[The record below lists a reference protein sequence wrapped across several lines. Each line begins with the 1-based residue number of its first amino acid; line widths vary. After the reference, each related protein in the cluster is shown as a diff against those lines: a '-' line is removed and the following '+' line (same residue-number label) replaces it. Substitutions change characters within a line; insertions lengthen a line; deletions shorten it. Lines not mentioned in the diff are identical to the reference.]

1 MVPIPVRNA
10 FGIARRA
17 TGFVTWTRGALITFT
32 AAGLKLFFQ
41 PKPTISW
48 DALYFTM
55 IAALVWYVLVFLR
68 HLIFTVPKVLSGR
81 ISVLEQEKTR
91 IEGDRDRL
99 ALAVRT
105 AHDEEARIAPLL
117 VTIATLKGDAREI
130 KRRWPNCTFAKFPTH
145 RFAWSPFICQP
156 ETGEQNQV
164 TLDKC
169 IAWHDTLLGLL
180 SKTNHCLPRP
190 LDFDGTMAFLDQE
203 ERIIRGLEPPP
214 SPAPTGNLSENH
226 DLYGNPVHQHAL

>member
-1 MVPIPVRNA
+1 MATRQPETTLATPKTVKHPALRLVPIDVFWPLSYCSGFKRRFGEYGRLAVMVPMPVRNA
-10 FGIARRA
+10 FGIARHA

-32 AAGLKLFFQ
+32 AAGLKFFFQ

-55 IAALVWYVLVFLR
+55 IAAIVWYVLVFLR
-68 HLIFTVPKVLSGR
+68 QLIFTVPTVLSGR
-81 ISVLEQEKTR
+81 ISVLEEEKTR

-99 ALAVRT
+99 AAAVRT

-130 KRRWPNCTFAKFPTH
+130 KRRWPNCTFVKFPTH
-145 RFAWSPFICQP
+145 RFAWSPFIGQP

-164 TLDKC
+164 TQM
-169 IAWHDTLLGLL
+169 H
-180 SKTNHCLPRP
+180 R
-190 LDFDGTMAFLDQE
+190 MA
-203 ERIIRGLEPPP
+203 
-214 SPAPTGNLSENH
+214 
-226 DLYGNPVHQHAL
+226 